1 MLKCIITLYEESQK
15 AISDSP
21 IEKRITWSY
30 IKTTLAHVLEKV
42 KETKFVVRTSLFYL
56 LISHMQSL

>member
-21 IEKRITWSY
+21 AEKRITWSY

-42 KETKFVVRTSLFYL
+42 KETKFVVRTKLCTYE
-56 LISHMQSL
+56 